1 MAFFKFK
8 VVNKEYEKETGT
20 IEAVNEDQ
28 AEMMLSS
35 KGYQIISIQKVL
47 STKVLE
53 KYFSYLFSRVKTK
66 DLVIFFRQFSVLVSS
81 NITLIQSLRIL
92 AEQVSNS
99 VLKTVLTEISNDVDS
114 GDRLSDA
121 LVKQKRVFSPFHV
134 SVIRSGEKSG
144 KLDESLNYL
153 ATEEERIYDIKK
165 KVKGA
170 LMYPAI
176 VVSAMIIVGV
186 LMMIF
191 VVPKLISIFEEVG
204 GELPIMTKLLIA
216 TSDFLVN
223 YWWIAAAVVFSAVLI
238 ARAYAKQPWGKRQL
252 DHIVLKVPIVG
263 KIIRLMSVIYFTRSM
278 GTLLVGGIT
287 VSNSLKVSRGIVN
300 NSVYKDL
307 ISQTIIEV
315 EEGKSISGVFAH
327 SSEVPVM
334 VSRMMAIGEK
344 TGKLDFVLE
353 KIADFYDKELQNIL
367 DNLLILL
374 EPVIIILMAVI
385 VGFMAAA
392 IILPMY
398 NLTSQ
403 F

>member
-1 MAFFKFK
+1 
-8 VVNKEYEKETGT
+8 
-20 IEAVNEDQ
+20 
-28 AEMMLSS
+28 MMLSS